1 MKFITSPSTVLLAV
15 VANALYSYAVS
26 AVRLLTVAV
35 RVVPVADTVVHSVA
49 ELALYIKP

>member
-1 MKFITSPSTVLLAV
+1 MKLSTAPSTVLLAV

-26 AVRLLTVAV
+26 AVRLLTVAD
-35 RVVPVADTVVHSVA
+35 RFVPVAATVVQSVA